1 MPSHLSC
8 IMLLFTFPF
17 YHLFYFSFYIL
28 LFFSYRILLW
38 SSPIKWLRD
47 KRRKRAEMQE
57 RRKIYFHPSTF
68 SFFDDLPLFFVFFL
82 VISHMIFFSL
92 SFLYH
97 LFCFLY
103 FFTFL
108 RGKKI
113 EMGAKSKKKKHRKKE
128 KKSFIN

>member
-1 MPSHLSC
+1 
-8 IMLLFTFPF
+8 
-17 YHLFYFSFYIL
+17 
-28 LFFSYRILLW
+28 
-38 SSPIKWLRD
+38 LRD

-68 SFFDDLPLFFVFFL
+68 SFFDDLPLFFVFFSNSYFFPCL
-82 VISHMIFFSL
+82 SHMVFFSL

-128 KKSFIN
+128 IHILINSLVFNALLCHPLRKQLFKQKAIIQT